1 MGSICECDELKYG
14 YFICPIC
21 QKKSGYDKWQRKG
34 DKWIF
39 YRDNAW
45 YASHEGTPYEFA
57 EDCWKNTGGGSAQQW
72 NTINWVCYVCRYPSN
87 FFYDYIPNYQGTN
100 EYKLSLEKRKNDF
113 LTKELVNNKIDNM
126 LLNKEANLYS
136 FALLKQQEE
145 INNLNS
151 QIQDMEDG
159 LNEDLYSQ

>member
-1 MGSICECDELKYG
+1 
-14 YFICPIC
+14 
-21 QKKSGYDKWQRKG
+21 
-34 DKWIF
+34 
-39 YRDNAW
+39 
-45 YASHEGTPYEFA
+45 
-57 EDCWKNTGGGSAQQW
+57 
-72 NTINWVCYVCRYPSN
+72 
-87 FFYDYIPNYQGTN
+87 
-100 EYKLSLEKRKNDF
+100 
-113 LTKELVNNKIDNM
+113 M